1 MDTPHSNTTTPDT
14 MTSSTV
20 NTTATNTT
28 TQESRISIR
37 NADGYTGLLEY
48 SQYTSALPRGLIF
61 IDPPYQYGSD
71 TERIVDVIQRLK
83 YHWRSARLVIWFPT
97 SHAFHATKTARLLAL
112 VQEALA
118 RAGPPHEKNY
128 NKNTKQKNN
137 TNKKTKHKIDG
148 LCIELYPNYH
158 TTDSSSSKSNSTT
171 TQQQQQQQQ
180 QHKVIGTGMIFINP
194 PYGLETD
201 LQVLLPD
208 LGTLLFDDN
217 KDEGSSG
224 GGDGGQHRRVE
235 NDHDDGNNADED
247 SRFNQDDS
255 ADNDGAHTRTHSRR
269 KNEKYTLKIQR
280 F

>member
-1 MDTPHSNTTTPDT
+1 METPHSNTTPDT
-14 MTSSTV
+14 RTSSTE
-20 NTTATNTT
+20 NTATNTT
-28 TQESRISIR
+28 TQESRIAIR

-71 TERIVDVIQRLK
+71 TERIVHVIQRLK

-97 SHAFHATKTARLLAL
+97 SHAFQAKSERLLAL
-112 VQEALA
+112 VQEAIA
-118 RAGPPHEKNY
+118 SAGPPNEKNY
-128 NKNTKQKNN
+128 KNKKQKNN
-137 TNKKTKHKIDG
+137 STNKKTKHKIDG

-158 TTDSSSSKSNSTT
+158 TTDSSSKSNSTTT
-171 TQQQQQQQQ
+171 TQQQQQ
-180 QHKVIGTGMIFINP
+180 HTVIGTGMIFINP

-235 NDHDDGNNADED
+235 NDHDDGNNADDEEGT
-247 SRFNQDDS
+247 FNQDDS
-255 ADNDGAHTRTHSRR
+255 ADNDGAHTHTH